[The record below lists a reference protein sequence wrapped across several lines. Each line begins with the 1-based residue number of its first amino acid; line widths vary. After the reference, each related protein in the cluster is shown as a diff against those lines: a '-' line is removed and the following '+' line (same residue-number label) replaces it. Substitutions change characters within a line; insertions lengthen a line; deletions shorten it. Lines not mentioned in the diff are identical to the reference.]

1 MEIDAIDRKILRS
14 VQRDISHPL
23 EYLAETVGLSRNAVW
38 RRLKS
43 LEKHG

>member
-14 VQRDISHPL
+14 VQRDISRPL

-43 LEKHG
+43 LEQH